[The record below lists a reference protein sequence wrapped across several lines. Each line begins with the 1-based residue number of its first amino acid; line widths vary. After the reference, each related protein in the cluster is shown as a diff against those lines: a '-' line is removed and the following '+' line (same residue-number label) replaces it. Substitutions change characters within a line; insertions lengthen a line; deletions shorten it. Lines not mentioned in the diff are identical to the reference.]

1 MININDKL
9 IREDLAKIGV
19 DALAVL
25 LCITT
30 HFNKFRVA
38 WPGVERLRAMTAL
51 SKERTYNAIRKLQ
64 ESGYIE
70 RWQENK
76 DGKFGKTKYRLT
88 TDYIGIYMGVS
99 AFEMEELPLAG
110 IPEHGIPEHGKPYY
124 GNTEHLS
131 INEKEGINEIKLINE
146 REGSAPAP
154 KNETFDIFA
163 PDAHEKT
170 AAYLIAYLEEN
181 AHLIPSEMRGKDWKR
196 AVKGHCLKLKKAE
209 QEVNLRIPKSEGE
222 HYKWI
227 GRRIAGMQSWH
238 QVAAKFDKQD
248 AAANGAAQYTT
259 PSAVLPASVPRPQQR
274 TAPDSAALNA
284 LKESQNRLGL

>member
-154 KNETFDIFA
+154 KNDFDIFA

-181 AHLIPSEMRGKDWKR
+181 AHLIPSEMR
-196 AVKGHCLKLKKAE
+196 
-209 QEVNLRIPKSEGE
+209 EVNLRIPKSEGE

-274 TAPDSAALNA
+274 TAPDSAALKA

>member
-146 REGSAPAP
+146 REGSAPPP
-154 KNETFDIFA
+154 KNSARFQK
-163 PDAHEKT
+163 PT
-170 AAYLIAYLEEN
+170 ADEITAYLEDLYIQSQWAPRFQALPAATAEEIHDYYEAN
-181 AHLIPSEMRGKDWKR
+181 GWKVGRNPMKDWR
-196 AVKGHCLKLKKAE
+196 AACRNWLKNNDKFSKPKNNGYGQPARNQRAPLFTEEQHRRVHAE
-209 QEVNLRIPKSEGE
+209 LMRELGITG
-222 HYKWI
+222 
-227 GRRIAGMQSWH
+227 G
-238 QVAAKFDKQD
+238 
-248 AAANGAAQYTT
+248 
-259 PSAVLPASVPRPQQR
+259 PQQ
-274 TAPDSAALNA
+274 
-284 LKESQNRLGL
+284 